1 MCDLFSVSKSNENTR
16 TLSPGASPEQPRSV
30 PGTSREHPRS
40 SRAPKQQLLVDRTSN
55 RPGSAPDR
63 AGFRPGPGSAPDME
77 PTHWI
82 QCTGSDPLNT
92 VKSIQS
98 IGYSVCD
105 AVYRIEPV
113 HWGQRTVQC
122 AGIAP
127 LCAFER
133 ATGRAPLRT
142 VSQVR
147 GTTPWATQGTHG
159 PHGAQGTHGPHGT
172 QGTHGPHGAQGSHR
186 LHGAQGPHGPREPMG
201 PGTPWAPW
209 DPGNPW
215 APWGPGT
222 PWAGALS
229 GQCPERGAVLW
240 LCSGCSSG
248 SQKSELW
255 LTSSSIMVPLWL
267 HSGSILATFW
277 LEGAPR
283 GVPVPTDWTKRNQA
297 LRCWVRV
304 RVGDGVVI
312 SWRVGH
318 WRALGAPR
326 ECPWDVLAVFG
337 HPLEPGKRVPII
349 MSRIMFDYV
358 RNYVREFCA
367 NLNQAGWFK

>member
-1 MCDLFSVSKSNENTR
+1 MQCIESSQCTGVSALSNALESLLCVLSNE
-16 TLSPGASPEQPRSV
+16 
-30 PGTSREHPRS
+30 
-40 SRAPKQQLLVDRTSN
+40 QQ
-55 RPGSAPDR
+55 
-63 AGFRPGPGSAPDME
+63 AGLRPGPG
-77 PTHWI
+77 
-82 QCTGSDPLNT
+82 
-92 VKSIQS
+92 
-98 IGYSVCD
+98 
-105 AVYRIEPV
+105 R
-113 HWGQRTVQC
+113 
-122 AGIAP
+122 
-127 LCAFER
+127 
-133 ATGRAPLRT
+133 
-142 VSQVR
+142 
-147 GTTPWATQGTHG
+147 
-159 PHGAQGTHGPHGT
+159 
-172 QGTHGPHGAQGSHR
+172 
-186 LHGAQGPHGPREPMG
+186 PREPMG
-201 PGTPWAPW
+201 PMGPREPMSPMGPRERMGPMGPRDRTGSMGPRDPMGPMGPREPPWAPWGPGNPWAPW

-215 APWGPGT
+215 ASWGQGNPWAPWGQGN
-222 PWAGALS
+222 PW
-229 GQCPERGAVLW
+229 
-240 LCSGCSSG
+240 
-248 SQKSELW
+248 W

-349 MSRIMFDYV
+349 MSRVMFYYV